1 MNRKRVERIIK
12 VIMDVICVET
22 ILVYRLHNYPLGENP
37 PLSWKDIFFDSAFW
51 IFLIVLILCSYCSV
65 CYDEYKQEEQEY
77 KRKKHEENEDDGE
90 DENEDDT

>member
-51 IFLIVLILCSYCSV
+51 IFLIVLILCSYC
-65 CYDEYKQEEQEY
+65 YDEYKQEEQEY

-90 DENEDDT
+90 DENENDT